1 MNLSA
6 SVCYTEKFI
15 NLDFT
20 EQISVE
26 NWDNIPALPQCS
38 SGSRFSK
45 KYNINDPKLQIFSVF
60 PRYFICVRFEEPL
73 QQHFSESYSKGIA
86 SYKLLEA
93 VIALGEIKRWQYVQR
108 IL

>member
-38 SGSRFSK
+38 SGSRLK
-45 KYNINDPKLQIFSVF
+45 KNI
-60 PRYFICVRFEEPL
+60 
-73 QQHFSESYSKGIA
+73 
-86 SYKLLEA
+86 
-93 VIALGEIKRWQYVQR
+93 
-108 IL
+108 